1 MYKYIDNFSKK
12 KIFMER
18 KIIMD
23 KLITVGIPAYK
34 AESHICDCIAS
45 IQTQTI
51 KNEVCIVIA
60 KDNKQD
66 NYEFVKKRFPDLD
79 ITIVDCEK
87 NTGPGLARQRA
98 LNACKTPW
106 ITFMDADDVLMGPFA
121 LEMLKNGVINPN
133 IIEVQGAFY
142 QEVVGHPQGI
152 RMMPR
157 NDVGHPWVFGRLY
170 NVPFLRANKIEFS
183 ELRAMEDK
191 QYLSSLN
198 SVNVYQRCA

>member
-1 MYKYIDNFSKK
+1 
-12 KIFMER
+12 
-18 KIIMD
+18 MD

-51 KNEVCIVIA
+51 KDEVSIVIA

-152 RMMPR
+152 RMIPR

-183 ELRAMEDK
+183 ELRDYIDNKWPCQIFNEKIA
-191 QYLSSLN
+191 
-198 SVNVYQRCA
+198 